1 MKAFKTGLAVG
12 KFAPLHRGHQLVID
26 TALSQ
31 CDHVVLISWSIPEY
45 PGCEPLVRAAWLAV
59 LYPQTTRLVIDQA
72 WLDAWSEE
80 QAQPA
85 LPSTAEPTS
94 SSGATA
100 RSADRRARSQAPAL
114 PNNDDPDVVHRQFVG
129 WLCTH
134 VLGCVVDAVFTSDDY
149 GPGFAYELGQW
160 FHDRGVVDHTVTHVS
175 VDPVR
180 KIIPTSGTMIR
191 ESLTSSNEWLS
202 PVVAASFV
210 KRVTILGGESSGK
223 STLAAALA
231 DHFATEWVPEYG
243 RELWDIR
250 EGALSYEDLL
260 LIATEQ
266 VHREEQAARTPRAIE
281 TGILICDTSPLTT
294 LLYCLDMFE
303 KAEPELY
310 TFATRTYDLVV
321 LCSPDFAFVQDGTR
335 RDDTFR
341 TTQHAWYQHE
351 LATRS
356 IPHVIVS
363 GSVQDRVNA
372 VANSLSPKKGTISN
386 SQKAYQ

>member
-1 MKAFKTGLAVG
+1 MNAFKTGLVVG

-45 PGCEPLVRAAWLAV
+45 PGCEPSVRVAWLAE
-59 LYPQTTRLVIDQA
+59 LYPQTTRLVVDQA
-72 WLDAWSEE
+72 WLNAWSEE
-80 QAQPA
+80 HAQPA
-85 LPSTAEPTS
+85 LPSTAESTS
-94 SSGATA
+94 SSEPTA
-100 RSADRRARSQAPAL
+100 LSADRRARSQAPVI
-114 PNNDDPDVVHRQFVG
+114 PNNDDPDIVHRQFVG

-134 VLGCVVDAVFTSDDY
+134 VLDCVVDAVFTSDDY
-149 GPGFAYELGQW
+149 GPGFAYELEQW
-160 FHDRGVVDHTVTHVS
+160 FHDRGVADHTVTHVS

-180 KIIPTSGTMIR
+180 QIVPTSGTMIR
-191 ESLTSSNEWLS
+191 SALGSWKQWLS

-210 KRVTILGGESSGK
+210 RRVTILGGESSGK

-231 DHFATEWVPEYG
+231 EYYGTEWVPEYG

-250 EGALSYEDLL
+250 EGSLSYEDLL

-281 TGILICDTSPLTT
+281 IGVLICDTSPLTT
-294 LLYCLDMFE
+294 LLYCLDMFNR
-303 KAEPELY
+303 AEPKLY
-310 TFATRTYDLVV
+310 DLAKRTYDLVI
-321 LCSPDFAFVQDGTR
+321 LCSPDFTFVQDGTR

-341 TTQHAWYQHE
+341 TAQHAWYQHE

-356 IPHVIVS
+356 IPHLVVS
-363 GSVQDRVNA
+363 GSVQDRVSA
-372 VANSLSPKKGTISN
+372 VLQAFSGRATGD
-386 SQKAYQ
+386 